1 MRWAGELHKLL
12 HGSRL
17 LVLEHSGHF
26 GHVEEPESLARE
38 VAAFVL
44 ADNGYVC
51 AMPTPSKQEAGGTG
65 GDDVRA
71 AGPIGLRVFEA
82 DAPLVGRTT
91 DLARIDRFL
100 EGIARTPGGGGPLLL
115 LGQPGVGK
123 TALLAATTARA
134 EHRGMYVVA
143 AAGAEYRAHLS
154 YSGLGRLIGE
164 AAAVQPPVDLGEALS
179 VALGH
184 RDGPPPDHGS
194 VARDVLS
201 LVARLARHR
210 PTLIVVDDVQWLD
223 PASATILG
231 DLARRMT
238 GFAAGMLCAAREGTE
253 SFFDHSGLP
262 IHDVRPLG
270 ESDAH
275 DLLERSFP
283 ALAPRVRRRLITEAQ
298 GNPLAL
304 LELPIALDA
313 SPRASTAL
321 PERLPLSRRLRSA
334 FASRITGLPPATR
347 YLLLLAALD
356 ATGDLDVVRRAAAG
370 RCGLKHLAPAERAQ
384 LIRVHEPAG
393 LHFRHPLTRSAVVEL
408 ATSDQRRSAHRAL
421 ARAWQEVP
429 ERQAW
434 HLAQAAQGPDER
446 VAALLER
453 AAGVIA
459 GRGDGPA
466 AVAALLRAADLTPR
480 APERARRL
488 AEAACT
494 SANISGDL
502 RDVPHLLDTARRT
515 APGAD
520 SPAMAVAGAA
530 YLLNGSGDIDTA
542 HRLLCGA
549 LTIRPAPYDPA
560 DTGLADALH
569 TLLLVCF
576 FGGRTELWPP
586 FDTALANYPEPP
598 VLLAAARR
606 TFADP
611 ARTSQA
617 DLAVLDEAIAGLTHD
632 PDPRRIVRT
641 AITGAYLDRLDGCT
655 EALHRVVAGGRR
667 GEHIAPAIDALFL
680 LGNHAWL
687 TGQWP
692 HLQQAAREGLDL
704 CEQHHYPMQAWVGK
718 YLLAC
723 TAAVCGDHETT
734 RTLTDQMNHWAG
746 PRRAD
751 TVRAYAA
758 HARTLSALG
767 QGNFEEAY
775 QQATLIT
782 PPGTLPPFASHAIWT
797 VMDLAEAAMRTGRRT
812 QAQDH
817 ATAARTAG
825 LDTLSPRLKMLVHAT
840 SALTADDDHHPGF
853 QDALTVEGGER
864 WPFDLARIH
873 LHYGERLRRAR
884 ARAQARHH
892 LDTAADLFEQLGAA
906 PWADRAN
913 QELRACGTPA
923 RTAPRP
929 STAVLT
935 PQQRQIA
942 TLAAAGLTNKLIAEK
957 LALSPRTVSTHL
969 YQLFPKV
976 GVTSRAGLRDALKR
990 LDQQ

>member
-1 MRWAGELHKLL
+1 
-12 HGSRL
+12 
-17 LVLEHSGHF
+17 
-26 GHVEEPESLARE
+26 
-38 VAAFVL
+38 
-44 ADNGYVC
+44 
-51 AMPTPSKQEAGGTG
+51 MPTPSKQAAGGTIGTGG
-65 GDDVRA
+65 GDGRSS
-71 AGPIGLRVFEA
+71 GPIGLRVFEA
-82 DAPLVGRTT
+82 DGPLIGRAA

-100 EGIARTPGGGGPLLL
+100 VTVARTPDGGGPLLL
-115 LGQPGVGK
+115 LGEPGVGK
-123 TALLAATTARA
+123 TALLAAAVARA
-134 EHRGMYVVA
+134 ERRGMHVVA
-143 AAGAEYRAHLS
+143 AAGQEYRAHLS
-154 YSGLGRLIGE
+154 HSGLGRLIAE
-164 AAAVQPPVDLGEALS
+164 TAAARPPVDPGEALA

-184 RDGPPPDHGS
+184 RDGSPPDHEA

-201 LVARLARHR
+201 LFARLAGHR

-231 DLARRMT
+231 DVARRMA
-238 GFAAGMLCAAREGTE
+238 GFASGMLCAAREGSD

-270 ESDAH
+270 ESDAQ

-283 ALAPRVRRRLITEAQ
+283 ALAPRVRRRLITEAR

-313 SPRASTAL
+313 SPPRTAAAL
-321 PERLPLSRRLRSA
+321 PERLPLSRKLQSA
-334 FASRITGLPPATR
+334 FASRITGLPPTTR

-356 ATGDLDVVRRAAAG
+356 ATGDLDVVRRAATG

-393 LHFRHPLTRSAVVEL
+393 LRFRHPLTRSAVVEL
-408 ATSDQRRSAHRAL
+408 ATSDQRRSGHRAL

-434 HLAQAAQGPDER
+434 HLAQAAQGPDEG

-453 AAGVIA
+453 AAGVIG

-466 AVAALLRAADLTPR
+466 AVAALLRAADLTPS

-549 LTIRPAPYDPA
+549 LTTRPAPYDPA
-560 DTGLADALH
+560 DTALADALH
-569 TLLLVCF
+569 ALLLVCF
-576 FGGRTELWPP
+576 FGGRPELWPQ
-586 FDTALANYPEPP
+586 FDAALARYPLPP

-611 ARTSQA
+611 ARTGPA

-641 AITGAYLDRLDGCT
+641 AIAGAYLDRLDGCI

-687 TGQWP
+687 TGQWQ
-692 HLQQAAREGLDL
+692 HLQATAREGLDL
-704 CEQHHYPMQAWVGK
+704 CEQHHYPMQAWVGR

-723 TAAVCGDHETT
+723 TAAARGDHEST
-734 RTLTDQMNHWAG
+734 RTLTDRMSHWAG

-782 PPGTLPPFASHAIWT
+782 PPGTLPSHAPHAMWT
-797 VMDLAEAAMRTGRRT
+797 FMDLVEAAMRTGRRT
-812 QAQDH
+812 EARDH
-817 ATAARTAG
+817 AAAARTAG
-825 LDTLSPRLKMLVHAT
+825 LDALSPRLRMLVHAAG
-840 SALTADDDHHPGF
+840 ALTADDDRHTGF
-853 QDALTVEGGER
+853 QDALSVEGAER

-884 ARAQARHH
+884 ARSRARHH
-892 LDTAADLFEQLGAA
+892 LGTAADLFGQLGAA

-923 RTAPRP
+923 RTAPR
-929 STAVLT
+929 SATAVLT
-935 PQQRQIA
+935 PQQREIA
-942 TLAAAGLTNKLIAEK
+942 TLAAAGLTNKRIAER
-957 LALSPRTVSTHL
+957 LSLSPRTVSTHL

-976 GVTSRAGLRDALKR
+976 GVTSRAGLRDALEH
-990 LDQQ
+990 LDEQ